1 MKILLLIVFV
11 LLSIGLFE
19 LLSGLF
25 RLPTLRT
32 SRAMM
37 DTAREDKKLSKTV
50 DALYMDGAVRLSGS
64 IKINDYKRSR
74 MNNVLRA
81 SGLGMTPEVYMAY
94 AYLKAG
100 SLFILVIPALH
111 IFPLI
116 AILLVP
122 LGVMVYYRETRKAE
136 EMLREKRDQIEG
148 ELYRFTSTITQ
159 ELKNSRDVLSMLE
172 HYKEN
177 AGEMFR
183 RELDIVCADMRSG
196 SYEAAL
202 TRFEARLNSPQL
214 SDVVRGLIGVMRGD
228 DGAVY
233 FQMLTHDF
241 KQAELQRLKAKA
253 AKIPPKIRV
262 FSFAMLVCFLATYF
276 AIIGYEIIRSMGTL
290 F

>member
-100 SLFILVIPALH
+100 SLFILVIPALR

-136 EMLREKRDQIEG
+136 EMLREKREQIEG

-177 AGEMFR
+177 AREMFR

>member
-74 MNNVLRA
+74 MNNMLRA

-100 SLFILVIPALH
+100 SLFILVISALH

-136 EMLREKRDQIEG
+136 EMLREKREQIEG

-159 ELKNSRDVLSMLE
+159 ELKT
-172 HYKEN
+172 
-177 AGEMFR
+177 AGMYYPCWNITRKMQEKCSEGSWISYVR
-183 RELDIVCADMRSG
+183 ICVPAAMRQRLQG
-196 SYEAAL
+196 LRHAL
-202 TRFEARLNSPQL
+202 IHRS
-214 SDVVRGLIGVMRGD
+214 
-228 DGAVY
+228 
-233 FQMLTHDF
+233 FQMW
-241 KQAELQRLKAKA
+241 
-253 AKIPPKIRV
+253 
-262 FSFAMLVCFLATYF
+262 
-276 AIIGYEIIRSMGTL
+276 
-290 F
+290 